1 MTIKDA
7 EKLRPGAI
15 VRESYRGGGPMRT
28 GLVLAKEHVD
38 GPHNARILGGMKYQR
53 YDVVVHWFD
62 GPRGMGR
69 ANPEKLQNWELMVV
83 KHV

>member
-1 MTIKDA
+1 MTLKDA
-7 EKLRPGAI
+7 EKLKPGAI
-15 VRESYRGGGPMRT
+15 VRESWRTAAKRT

-38 GPHNARILGGMKYQR
+38 GAHPARVLGGMKYQR

-69 ANPEKLQNWELMVV
+69 VNPEKLQNWELMVV
-83 KHV
+83 QHV

>member
-1 MTIKDA
+1 MTLKDA
-7 EKLRPGAI
+7 EKLKPGAI
-15 VRESYRGGGPMRT
+15 VRESWCVAAKRT

-38 GPHNARILGGMKYQR
+38 GLHPARVLGGMKYQR

-62 GPRGMGR
+62 GPRAMGR